1 MKKMTYEAGL
11 AELTEL
17 ISRIE
22 EGQLTLEETLK
33 AYEKG
38 NALVEKLSTMLQ
50 EGRGRILQMQEDGTQ
65 EPFEEEAE

>member
-1 MKKMTYEAGL
+1 MKKLTYEAGL

-38 NALVEKLSTMLQ
+38 NALVEKLSAMLQ

-65 EPFEEEAE
+65 KPFEEEAE